1 MRFSGPACPL
11 RPVPRIIA
19 EVGRPVSAIEANSFD
34 GIIKSPFPML
44 ARNDEKQRQMEAVAV
59 TKPQ

>member
-1 MRFSGPACPL
+1 MRFSGPAYPL
-11 RPVPRIIA
+11 RPVPRIIS
-19 EVGRPVSAIEANSFD
+19 EVGRPVPATEANSFD

-59 TKPQ
+59 TKP